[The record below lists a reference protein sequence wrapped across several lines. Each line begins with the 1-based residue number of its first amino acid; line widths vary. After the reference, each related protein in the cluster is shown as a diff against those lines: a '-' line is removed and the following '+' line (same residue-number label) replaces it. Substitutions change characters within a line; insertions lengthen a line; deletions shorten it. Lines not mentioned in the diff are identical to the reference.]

1 MLETLQLNHPL
12 TKTIME
18 SDPLRCRIE
27 YCIGP
32 GKLEET
38 SILVSNLEVA
48 RDFAHMSL
56 RFAVLIR
63 EADNGAAELFDVD
76 SGEKL
81 GRMAVLFD
89 EAGTVNHEQW
99 TWVDEKAKAPLH

>member
-1 MLETLQLNHPL
+1 MLETSQLNHPL

-18 SDPLRCRIE
+18 SDLLRCRIE
-27 YCIGP
+27 YCIGQ
-32 GKLEET
+32 GKSEET
-38 SILVSNLEVA
+38 SVLVSNLEEA
-48 RDFAHMSL
+48 RHFAHMSL
-56 RFAVLIR
+56 RFAVLMQQ
-63 EADNGAAELFDVD
+63 ADNGAAELFDVD

-89 EAGTVNHEQW
+89 EAGTVDHEQW